1 MELVEGEDLAERL
14 KRGPVPVDEALAV
27 ARQIAEALE
36 AAHEKGI
43 VHRDLKPA
51 NVKLT
56 PEGKVKVLD
65 FGLAKAYAGDSAAG
79 SSADLSQSPT
89 LAQTGTQ
96 AGVILGTASYMS
108 PEQARG
114 RRVDKRTDIW
124 AFGALLFELLTGERA
139 FAGETVTD
147 VLAAV
152 VQNDPPWERLP
163 AEVPAGVRRLLRRC
177 LRKNADER
185 LHDIAD
191 ARLEI
196 DEALRAPGGGSDDAS
211 TAGRPG
217 RGPASRAASCS
228 SRFSPRPD
236 WPASPSG
243 PPGPGE
249 PHPWRPSPCAGC
261 RSPAWAGATSRWST

>member
-1 MELVEGEDLAERL
+1 M
-14 KRGPVPVDEALAV
+14 
-27 ARQIAEALE
+27 
-36 AAHEKGI
+36 
-43 VHRDLKPA
+43 HRDLKPA

-56 PEGKVKVLD
+56 PDGKVKVLD
-65 FGLAKAYAGDSAAG
+65 FGLAKAYTGDTVSG

-108 PEQARG
+108 PSRRAAR
-114 RRVDKRTDIW
+114 RLDKRTDIW

-152 VQNDPPWERLP
+152 VHMEPAWDRLP
-163 AEVPAGVRRLLRRC
+163 TPVPAPVRRLLRRC

-196 DEALRAPGGGSDDAS
+196 DEAVRAPGDGSDDAP
-211 TAGRPG
+211 TPG
-217 RGPASRAASCS
+217 RVWDQGQA
-228 SRFSPRPD
+228 
-236 WPASPSG
+236 
-243 PPGPGE
+243 
-249 PHPWRPSPCAGC
+249 
-261 RSPAWAGATSRWST
+261 